1 MGEPISTPE
10 QERTLHRDREPLVD
24 TIQRVARGEH
34 LIDEDILT
42 HPAIASK
49 VLSQFNTLAEE
60 TKEREKKASG
70 GKTAYENAAEKGAK
84 VAGRRLDEDERKKI
98 GSAIH
103 WTVGVSSG
111 AMYGLLRNRSRH
123 VGFGSGL
130 AYGLATYLA
139 IDEGL
144 LSAMKLTPPPDA
156 FPWQTHARGLAGH
169 LILGLLLDGT
179 FDVADLI

>member
-1 MGEPISTPE
+1 MRGNG
-10 QERTLHRDREPLVD
+10 RPLIAD
-24 TIQRVARGEH
+24 
-34 LIDEDILT
+34 LILGAAAGAAATWAMDKATTFLYELQ
-42 HPAIASK
+42 P
-49 VLSQFNTLAEE
+49 EE
-60 TKEREKKASG
+60 TREREDKARG
-70 GKTAYENAAEKGAK
+70 GKTAYEIAAEKGAK
-84 VAGRRLDEDERKKI
+84 IAGRRLDDDERKKI

-111 AMYGLLRNRSRH
+111 AVYGLLRNRSRH

-130 AYGLATYLA
+130 AYGLAMYLA

-144 LSAMKLTPPPDA
+144 LSATKLSPPPDA

-179 FDVADLI
+179 FDLADLM

>member
-1 MGEPISTPE
+1 M
-10 QERTLHRDREPLVD
+10 RDNGRPLIADVVLGAAAGA
-24 TIQRVARGEH
+24 VATWAMDKATNFLYE
-34 LIDEDILT
+34 LQ
-42 HPAIASK
+42 P
-49 VLSQFNTLAEE
+49 EE
-60 TKEREKKASG
+60 TKEREKKARG
-70 GKTAYENAAEKGAK
+70 GKTAYEKAAEKGAK

-130 AYGLATYLA
+130 AYGLAMYLA

-144 LSAMKLTPPPDA
+144 LPAMKLAPPPDA

-179 FDVADLI
+179 FDVADLV